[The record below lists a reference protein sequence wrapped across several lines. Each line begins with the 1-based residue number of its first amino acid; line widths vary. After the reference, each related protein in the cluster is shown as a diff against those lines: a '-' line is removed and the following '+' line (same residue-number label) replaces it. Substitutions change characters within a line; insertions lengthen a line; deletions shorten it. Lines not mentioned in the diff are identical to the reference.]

1 MYDHHELNPFC
12 LAVTGHS
19 DDSALFTRLSNRL
32 PGMQLK
38 VISGYRASDD
48 INLAIEKSENEI
60 GAGSWSSLKTRKA
73 GRIAGQIIT

>member
-19 DDSALFTRLSNRL
+19 ADSALFTRLSNRL
-32 PGMQLK
+32 LGMQLK

-48 INLAIEKSENEI
+48 MNVAIEKSENEI
-60 GAGSWSSLKTRKA
+60 GAGSWSSL
-73 GRIAGQIIT
+73 